1 MPPKSPWKFRP
12 RSLAA
17 CRRHSSLFR
26 RENAIKRDEIAS
38 RQMSVL
44 REYQEPREKPVR
56 IPDAVTKRAK
66 KAGGGWEVEEF

>member
-17 CRRHSSLFR
+17 CRRHSCLFR
-26 RENAIKRDEIAS
+26 RENAIKRDEIAGRQNVCAQGVS
-38 RQMSVL
+38 RTAG
-44 REYQEPREKPVR
+44 KPVR